1 VSRPLTDRYSED
13 GPVELRNVYRFGV
26 FVVVLAVGVAT
37 LAVRMAHLDLVDP
50 YATSVPSG
58 GATASPT
65 ATYVPA
71 AAPGTLVQQIAPSRG
86 LIFDAK
92 GNPLVKNVVTY
103 TVLITP
109 ADLVMGDSTFADVER
124 TVALRLG
131 AVLNAD
137 PIDIQ
142 AKVDAQS
149 AKLDALS
156 TRVDALEKIA
166 AGNSTGGTPTLGANP
181 DDLWEQGKAA
191 FGAQRWDE
199 ARDAFKK
206 LVVGF
211 PDHPKASQ
219 AQYFRAEAYFQQKQY
234 DQAIVEFQKV
244 VDKYGTSDLAD
255 DALFREGE
263 SAEALLHCTE
273 ARAYFGLLG
282 QKYPKSNL
290 VKKAQDKDKLLKKE
304 AKDKTKCS
312 S

>member
-1 VSRPLTDRYSED
+1 MALIKTAFAASLALSTGCFWFTTKSEGEGLRKD
-13 GPVELRNVYRFGV
+13 VTTLQSKIDTKEKDLSTEVDQLKSTLDEASKILKRNSADIGADVQSLKDDMRNV
-26 FVVVLAVGVAT
+26 
-37 LAVRMAHLDLVDP
+37 
-50 YATSVPSG
+50 
-58 GATASPT
+58 
-65 ATYVPA
+65 
-71 AAPGTLVQQIAPSRG
+71 RG
-86 LIFDAK
+86 LITASK
-92 GNPLVKNVVTY
+92 SY
-103 TVLITP
+103 
-109 ADLVMGDSTFADVER
+109 AD
-124 TVALRLG
+124 
-131 AVLNAD
+131 
-137 PIDIQ
+137 DIG

-149 AKLDALS
+149 AKIDALS
-156 TRVDALEKIA
+156 ARVDALEKIA
-166 AGNSTGGTPTLGANP
+166 AGNSVGGTPTIGANP
-181 DDLWEQGKAA
+181 DDLWQQGKDA

-234 DQAIVEFQKV
+234 DAAIAEFQKV

-290 VKKAQDKDKLLKKE
+290 VKKAQDKDKQLKKE
-304 AKDKTKCS
+304 AKDKSKCS